1 VAFRGRETG
10 KLHKRGDLQL
20 KNNLSQNLVTKSRPE
35 DETSEREREMLQLL
49 GQFLSLLRRHILFPF
64 GRNYATEKERDRV
77 LER

>member
-1 VAFRGRETG
+1 VAFRGRERG

-35 DETSEREREMLQLL
+35 DGKRVREMLQLL

-77 LER
+77 IER